1 MNKALAQFKMDKV
14 QMNNLSGGIVCTFF
28 NQSDRKIMKLNI
40 IIILLL
46 VFSSVCLEANTRKN
60 FSLLLN
66 ISNSPI
72 QQNVYMFY
80 VSSASDGSETHL
92 LDSCLIKTDQKQFL
106 LEGYINEENQVYVTF
121 EKYGPIELPILVRPG
136 DHLETIVGAEDN
148 NQWNYPPKMV
158 TSSLHQ
164 DEYNSF
170 KEQVSNTSIANKF
183 NFYKQTLETTN
194 SPYIAYMCYIFSTNL
209 EKTKS
214 EIILGS
220 AMKKFPNYERFREKQ
235 KGYRLK
241 KETNSSKQ
249 FHKRLSYIINN
260 RLKLL
265 ISGKNEK

>member
-1 MNKALAQFKMDKV
+1 
-14 QMNNLSGGIVCTFF
+14 
-28 NQSDRKIMKLNI
+28 MKQNI
-40 IIILLL
+40 IIILLI
-46 VFSSVCLEANTRKN
+46 VFSSICIGANTRKN

-72 QQNVYMFY
+72 EQNVYMFY

-92 LDSCLIKTDQKQFL
+92 LDSCHIKNNQKKFL
-106 LEGYINEENQVYVTF
+106 LEGYIKEENEVYVTF

-170 KEQVSNTSIANKF
+170 KEQVSNTSIDNKF
-183 NFYKQTLETTN
+183 NLYKHTLETTN
-194 SPYIAYMCYIFSTNL
+194 SPYIAYMCYIYSTNL
-209 EKTKS
+209 EKMKS
-214 EIILGS
+214 EIILET
-220 AMKKFPNYERFREKQ
+220 AMKRFPRYERFREKQ

-265 ISGKNEK
+265 INGKNEK